1 MKKLILAAVLAVAP
15 ALVMAD
21 PVCDDMSE
29 HAEVVMRAHQ
39 SGVSMKEVMAVIDK
53 NLGGESVV
61 SDIYKSLVIDA
72 YSQPRYHTD
81 ASKARKVADFRDQV
95 HVFCLKSRKGK

>member
-1 MKKLILAAVLAVAP
+1 MSPVLA
-15 ALVMAD
+15 MAD

-53 NLGGESVV
+53 NLESGTVM

-81 ASKARKVADFRDQV
+81 ASKAREIADFRDGV
-95 HVFCLKSRKGK
+95 HVLCLKSRKGK